1 MTKNPNL
8 NISVGKYLL
17 DRLHSHGVKHIFGI
31 PGDYILKF
39 DKLIEK
45 HESITFIGATRENTA
60 GYMADAYAR
69 NLGLGVACITYGVG
83 INIVNSM
90 AQALVESVPLVII
103 SGAAGINEF
112 IKSSQLHHLINSSHT
127 KNHDSSQLEIFK
139 KVSIAQAVLHDSKTA
154 PAEIDRVL
162 DLCLEYKKPVYIE
175 IPRNIVDQPIEKDYK
190 YIPIKK
196 HSSNPETLKQAIIQ
210 TSALLKECKQPVIWL
225 GHEIDRLHLTDSFLK
240 FAEKFHIPICSTL
253 LGKSAIS
260 EQNPLF
266 IGIYQGELSS
276 DSVKKYVDSSDCII
290 SLGTILSDVDTGIFT
305 AIFNQRSQI
314 FASQNGISINNTTLP
329 NVDFRDYI
337 EELAKLP
344 CSTKFE
350 NKFSAAYSVKPEK
363 FIPQKE
369 KKITSKRVFECIG
382 SHLKFGDV
390 IVTDIG
396 DSLFGSSDFV
406 VDRGCFI
413 ACAYFASLGF
423 GTPAAVATQL
433 AKPSKRV
440 IGIIGDGAFQMTCT
454 ELSTAVHYQIN
465 PIIIVLNNHGYG
477 TERPLIEGDY
487 NDVLDWDYS
496 ALTKVFKG
504 GIGIEIR
511 TEDQLDSALK
521 TALNDT
527 KNMYIIEIELDK
539 LDFSPNLERF
549 AKLVNKAKN

>member
-1 MTKNPNL
+1 MTRNSEL
-8 NISVGKYLL
+8 NVSVGQYLL
-17 DRLHSHGVKHIFGI
+17 DRLYSHGVKHIFGI

-112 IKSSQLHHLINSSHT
+112 IRSNQLHHLINSSHT

-139 KVSIAQAVLHDSKTA
+139 KISIAQAVLHNPKTA
-154 PAEIDRVL
+154 PSEIDRVL
-162 DLCLEYKKPVYIE
+162 DLCLLHKKPVYIE
-175 IPRNIVDQPIEKDYK
+175 LPRNIVDQPIEKNYK
-190 YIPIKK
+190 YVPLIKQP
-196 HSSNPETLKQAIIQ
+196 SNPKALNQAIME
-210 TSALLKECKQPVIWL
+210 TSTLLKECKQPVIWL
-225 GHEIDRLHLTDSFLK
+225 GHEINRLHLTDTFLK
-240 FAEKFHIPICSTL
+240 FAEKFHIPICSSL

-305 AIFNQRSQI
+305 ATFNQKSQI
-314 FASQNGISINNTTLP
+314 FASQNDISINKTSFNDI
-329 NVDFRDYI
+329 DFGDYI
-337 EELAKLP
+337 AELAKIP
-344 CSTKFE
+344 CTKKFE
-350 NKFSAAYSVKPEK
+350 NQFVHAFSKKTEK
-363 FIPQKE
+363 FVPQKE
-369 KKITSKRVFECIG
+369 KKITSKRVFECIE
-382 SHLKFGDV
+382 SHLKFGDI

-396 DSLFGSSDFV
+396 DSLFGSSDFI

-413 ACAYFASLGF
+413 SCAYFASLGF
-423 GTPAAVATQL
+423 GTPATVATQL

-477 TERPLIEGDY
+477 TERPIIEGNY
-487 NDVLDWDYS
+487 NDVLDWDYT

-504 GIGIEIR
+504 GIGIEIQ
-511 TEDQLDSALK
+511 TEDQLDSALNI
-521 TALNDT
+521 ALNDAN
-527 KNMYIIEIELDK
+527 NMYIIEIELDK

-549 AKLVNKAKN
+549 TKLVNKAKN